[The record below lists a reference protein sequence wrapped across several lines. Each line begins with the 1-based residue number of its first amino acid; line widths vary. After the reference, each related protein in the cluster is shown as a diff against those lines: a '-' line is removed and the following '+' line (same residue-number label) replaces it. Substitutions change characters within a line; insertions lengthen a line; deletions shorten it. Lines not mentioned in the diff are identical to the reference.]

1 MGLYASILTFF
12 ITLFMGIPVGI
23 CLGITG
29 VVGVLFMG
37 QPMIVVA
44 QRMFTGLDSF
54 PLMAIPFF
62 ILAGEIMNRGQI
74 TDRLIRF
81 ADLIVGR
88 IRGALA
94 HANIIASMFF
104 GGITGSAAADTSS
117 IGAML
122 IPAMI
127 KQGYDPAFTAAV
139 TASSSLQGPII
150 PPSILAVIYGATM
163 GESIGALFA
172 AGIPIGILFGVS
184 DMIVVVSQAKRRN
197 FPKTILNLT
206 WREKLDVIG
215 QALLALIMPVIILG
229 GMFTGV
235 FTPTEAAAVS
245 VGYAFFISLFVI
257 RTITLKEM
265 PKVLYNAALTTAS
278 IFLLLATAR
287 LFGMVLTNYQVPQLV
302 EKAIIGVAGNNKVA
316 VILIINVILLIVGCF
331 MDPGAA
337 IIMLAPTLVPL
348 ARAVGMHSIQ
358 FGMLMITNLTLG
370 LITPPVGLCL
380 FIASDL
386 AGLPMEKV
394 ARALVPFLLIHVL
407 VVLAVAFFPD
417 FSLFVPRLLKYA

>member
-1 MGLYASILTFF
+1 
-12 ITLFMGIPVGI
+12 
-23 CLGITG
+23 
-29 VVGVLFMG
+29 
-37 QPMIVVA
+37 
-44 QRMFTGLDSF
+44 
-54 PLMAIPFF
+54 
-62 ILAGEIMNRGQI
+62 
-74 TDRLIRF
+74 
-81 ADLIVGR
+81 
-88 IRGALA
+88 
-94 HANIIASMFF
+94 MFF

-127 KQGYDPAFTAAV
+127 KQGYDPAFSAAV

-197 FPKTILNLT
+197 FPKTILNLS
-206 WREKLDVIG
+206 WKEKLDVIG
-215 QALLALIMPVIILG
+215 QALLALIMPIIILG

-265 PKVLYNAALTTAS
+265 PRVLYNAALTTAS

-316 VILIINVILLIVGCF
+316 VILIINAILLLVGCF

-348 ARAVGMHSIQ
+348 AKAVGMHSIQ

-386 AGLPMEKV
+386 AGVPMEKV

>member
-1 MGLYASILTFF
+1 M
-12 ITLFMGIPVGI
+12 
-23 CLGITG
+23 
-29 VVGVLFMG
+29 
-37 QPMIVVA
+37 
-44 QRMFTGLDSF
+44 
-54 PLMAIPFF
+54 
-62 ILAGEIMNRGQI
+62 
-74 TDRLIRF
+74 
-81 ADLIVGR
+81 
-88 IRGALA
+88 
-94 HANIIASMFF
+94 
-104 GGITGSAAADTSS
+104 
-117 IGAML
+117 
-122 IPAMI
+122 
-127 KQGYDPAFTAAV
+127 
-139 TASSSLQGPII
+139 
-150 PPSILAVIYGATM
+150 
-163 GESIGALFA
+163 
-172 AGIPIGILFGVS
+172 
-184 DMIVVVSQAKRRN
+184 
-197 FPKTILNLT
+197 
-206 WREKLDVIG
+206 DVMG

-316 VILIINVILLIVGCF
+316 VILIINVILLLVGCF